1 MKLGVFAASVLLGV
15 AALAPASF
23 AQGDAQIMQER
34 SRIPA
39 GDDSGTAGRLAP
51 SGASRSLET
60 ARLPAGMMPDQPV
73 GPVRSIAGDMSNQP
87 AAGGDIRPAMRRQ

>member
-15 AALAPASF
+15 ATLVPASF
-23 AQGDAQIMQER
+23 AQGDAQVMQSR
-34 SRIPA
+34 SRILA

-51 SGASRSLET
+51 AAPSRSLET

-73 GPVRSIAGDMSNQP
+73 GPVRSISGDMSNQP
-87 AAGGDIRPAMRRQ
+87 APGGDIRPALRRQ